1 MGVDF
6 QVNVNVKTNGK
17 EAVDALE
24 RQLAKLQ
31 NESLNI
37 KVNTNGLS
45 GSDVNKQFEQAGK
58 QASSSFNKGM
68 SSRKIGTPFDYATIK
83 KANQKEI
90 DSIAK
95 EMRKSMPGLDTKTS
109 DKWATEYVSKRQRAY
124 DADVKA
130 AQTAANK
137 RAKLEYDTDQ
147 RWQKNLHT
155 QEQKATQERARAIQ
169 KQQADTIKNANTQKR
184 IQVQQQI
191 AAMKYEATMKNAKSN
206 AWVQTGKE
214 NLSNWSNQYK
224 IKDKEQDKLLE
235 KFKASQKQL
244 SKYTSDSFGD
254 SLKQKYGNTDSYARI
269 IESLENA
276 KSLQTSLGSEMSK
289 GITSSNF
296 DGVNADLKEMNSLV
310 QKVTT
315 EFNRLEQ
322 PISTLSATKAGD
334 ATLNWLKNNSKAA
347 KEYGSALESLAQKQK
362 QARTS
367 GEAKSYQQEVNA
379 IKAEASQKGLTGNSI
394 TSELK
399 RAFSQIGQF
408 VGIYGGLQ
416 RAVSAVTDSISELK
430 EIDTILTEISKTS
443 DLTTSQLK
451 TLGETSF
458 DSASKWGK
466 KASDYLT
473 GIQEMSRS
481 GYYGK
486 QAEQMADL
494 SVLAQSAGDLD
505 PNTANSYL
513 LASNA
518 AYKYQGNVEKLN
530 AVLDGQNMI
539 TNRNSVSMSDM
550 AAATTKAASMA
561 SELGVKENQLSAMI
575 GTIESRTKAGGDE
588 VGTALKSLL
597 INVQNINNDKI
608 AGTFKAAGVAQTEFV
623 NGVEKMRN
631 PIDILEDLSKVFNS
645 LEESDPLRTEII
657 TNIGQKY
664 HANKLSSLLSGWTDY
679 EKMLQDYSE
688 GTGSAAVEAEKS
700 ANNWE
705 GSINK
710 LGNAWTGLV
719 QNFANSDTIKLATNS
734 LTSLLKT
741 IDNGTSSLGTFKTL
755 GIAAGLWSGAKN
767 AGRSKMHLLNRYSRM
782 PAYTYEF
789 MLKMVA

>member
-83 KANQKEI
+83 KANQKER

-137 RAKLEYDTDQ
+137 RAKLEADTEQ
-147 RWQKNLHT
+147 RWQKNLRT
-155 QEQKATQERARAIQ
+155 QEQKAAQEQAKEIQ
-169 KQQADTIKNANTQKR
+169 RQQTDTLKNANAQKK

-235 KFKASQKQL
+235 KFQATQKQL

-269 IESLENA
+269 IESLEKA

-296 DGVNADLKEMNSLV
+296 DGVNADLKEMSSLI

-334 ATLNWLKNNSKAA
+334 ETLTWLKNNDRAA
-347 KEYGSALESLAQKQK
+347 KEYGSTLETLAQKQK
-362 QARTS
+362 LAKTN
-367 GEAKSYQQEVNA
+367 GEAQSYKQEINA
-379 IKAEASQKGLTGNSI
+379 IKTEAARKGMVG
-394 TSELK
+394 TSPFTDLK
-399 RAFSQIGQF
+399 RAVGQIAQF
-408 VGIYGGLQ
+408 AGVYGMIQ
-416 RAVSAVTDSISELK
+416 NVAFQVPRDIVQAVKDVNAAQIELTK
-430 EIDTILTEISKTS
+430 VS
-443 DLTTSQLK
+443 DAPTSQL
-451 TLGETSF
+451 TSYWNEAA
-458 DSASKWGK
+458 DSAKKYGATISDVISSTADWSRLGYNLKDSKYLSDITTLYQKVCDNMTQETASQSLISTLQGFQL
-466 KASDYLT
+466 KASD
-473 GIQEMSRS
+473 
-481 GYYGK
+481 
-486 QAEQMADL
+486 
-494 SVLAQSAGDLD
+494 AGSIL
-505 PNTANSYL
+505 
-513 LASNA
+513 
-518 AYKYQGNVEKLN
+518 
-530 AVLDGQNMI
+530 
-539 TNRNSVSMSDM
+539 
-550 AAATTKAASMA
+550 
-561 SELGVKENQLSAMI
+561 
-575 GTIESRTKAGGDE
+575 
-588 VGTALKSLL
+588 
-597 INVQNINNDKI
+597 DKI
-608 AGTFKAAGVAQTEFV
+608 NEV
-623 NGVEKMRN
+623 
-631 PIDILEDLSKVFNS
+631 
-645 LEESDPLRTEII
+645 
-657 TNIGQKY
+657 
-664 HANKLSSLLSGWTDY
+664 
-679 EKMLQDYSE
+679 
-688 GTGSAAVEAEKS
+688 
-700 ANNWE
+700 
-705 GSINK
+705 
-710 LGNAWTGLV
+710 
-719 QNFANSDTIKLATNS
+719 
-734 LTSLLKT
+734 
-741 IDNGTSSLGTFKTL
+741 
-755 GIAAGLWSGAKN
+755 AKN
-767 AGRSKMHLLNRYSRM
+767 MLAKLVVIRGV
-782 PAYTYEF
+782 YT
-789 MLKMVA
+789 L

>member
-17 EAVDALE
+17 AAVDALE
-24 RQLAKLQ
+24 RQLTKLQ
-31 NESLNI
+31 NESVNI

-137 RAKLEYDTDQ
+137 RAKLEADTEQ
-147 RWQKNLHT
+147 RWQKNLYNQRQKEAKE
-155 QEQKATQERARAIQ
+155 QEKV
-169 KQQADTIKNANTQKR
+169 NTQQQKT
-184 IQVQQQI
+184 QQQI
-191 AAMKYEATMKNAKSN
+191 KDSYWKQYFQNQNKRDPAFDDMKSYYLQQE
-206 AWVQTGKE
+206 KE
-214 NLSNWSNQYK
+214 FKELNNL
-224 IKDKEQDKLLE
+224 DE

-269 IESLENA
+269 IENLEKA
-276 KSLQTSLGSEMSK
+276 KSLQASLGSEMSK

-296 DGVNADLKEMNSLV
+296 DGVNADLKEMSSLV

-362 QARTS
+362 QAKTG

-416 RAVSAVTDSISELK
+416 KVVSSVTDSISELK

-494 SVLAQSAGDLD
+494 SVLAQSAGDLA

-530 AVLDGQNMI
+530 AVLDGQNMV
-539 TNRNSVSMSDM
+539 TNRNSVSMNDM
-550 AAATTKAASMA
+550 AAATIKAASMA

-688 GTGSAAVEAEKS
+688 GTGSAAIEAEKS

>member
-24 RQLAKLQ
+24 RQLTKLQ
-31 NESLNI
+31 NESVNI

-137 RAKLEYDTDQ
+137 RAKLESDTEQ
-147 RWQKNLHT
+147 RWQKNLYNQRQKEAKE
-155 QEQKATQERARAIQ
+155 QEKV
-169 KQQADTIKNANTQKR
+169 NTQQQKT
-184 IQVQQQI
+184 QQQI
-191 AAMKYEATMKNAKSN
+191 KDSYWKQYFQNQNKRDPAFDDMKSYYLQQE
-206 AWVQTGKE
+206 KE
-214 NLSNWSNQYK
+214 FKELNNL
-224 IKDKEQDKLLE
+224 DE

-269 IESLENA
+269 IENLEKA
-276 KSLQTSLGSEMSK
+276 KSLQASLGSEMSK

-362 QARTS
+362 QAKTG

-688 GTGSAAVEAEKS
+688 GTGSAAIEAEKS

>member
-24 RQLAKLQ
+24 RQLTKLQ
-31 NESLNI
+31 NESVNI

-137 RAKLEYDTDQ
+137 RAKLEADTEQ
-147 RWQKNLHT
+147 RWQKNLYNQRQKEAKE
-155 QEQKATQERARAIQ
+155 QEKV
-169 KQQADTIKNANTQKR
+169 NTQQQKT
-184 IQVQQQI
+184 QQQI
-191 AAMKYEATMKNAKSN
+191 KDSYWKQYFQNQNKRDPAFDDMKSYYLQQE
-206 AWVQTGKE
+206 KE
-214 NLSNWSNQYK
+214 FKELNNL
-224 IKDKEQDKLLE
+224 DE

-269 IESLENA
+269 IENLEKA
-276 KSLQTSLGSEMSK
+276 KSLQASLGSEMSK

-296 DGVNADLKEMNSLV
+296 DGLNTDLKEMSSLI

-362 QARTS
+362 QARTG

-416 RAVSAVTDSISELK
+416 KVVGYVTSSISELK

-443 DLTTSQLK
+443 DLTTNQLK

-688 GTGSAAVEAEKS
+688 GTGSAAIEAEKS

>member
-1 MGVDF
+1 MSRYSVDIQANLRGF
-6 QVNVNVKTNGK
+6 EKL
-17 EAVDALE
+17 DAIE
-24 RQLAKLQ
+24 QQIKNLQ
-31 NESLNI
+31 NNI
-37 KVNTNGLS
+37 IDIKINTTGLS

-137 RAKLEYDTDQ
+137 RAKLEADTEQ
-147 RWQKNLHT
+147 RWQKNLYNQRQKEAKE
-155 QEQKATQERARAIQ
+155 QEKAYAQ
-169 KQQADTIKNANTQKR
+169 KQKTT
-184 IQVQQQI
+184 QQI
-191 AAMKYEATMKNAKSN
+191 KDSYWKQYFQNQNKRDPVFDDMKAYYLQQE
-206 AWVQTGKE
+206 KE
-214 NLSNWSNQYK
+214 FKELNNL
-224 IKDKEQDKLLE
+224 DE

-269 IESLENA
+269 IENLEKA
-276 KSLQTSLGSEMSK
+276 KSLQASLGSEMSK

-362 QARTS
+362 QAKTG

-530 AVLDGQNMI
+530 AVLDGQNMV
-539 TNRNSVSMSDM
+539 TNRNSVSMNDM

-631 PIDILEDLSKVFNS
+631 PIEILADLSKVFNS

-688 GTGSAAVEAEKS
+688 GTGSAAIEAEKS

>member
-24 RQLAKLQ
+24 RQLTKLQ
-31 NESLNI
+31 NESVNI

-130 AQTAANK
+130 AQSAANK
-137 RAKLEYDTDQ
+137 RAKLESNTEQ
-147 RWQKNLHT
+147 RWQKNLYNQRQKEAKE
-155 QEQKATQERARAIQ
+155 QEKV
-169 KQQADTIKNANTQKR
+169 NTQQQKT
-184 IQVQQQI
+184 QQQI
-191 AAMKYEATMKNAKSN
+191 KDSYWKQYFQNQNKRDPAFDDMKSYYLQQE
-206 AWVQTGKE
+206 KE
-214 NLSNWSNQYK
+214 FKELNNL
-224 IKDKEQDKLLE
+224 DE

-269 IESLENA
+269 IENLEKA
-276 KSLQTSLGSEMSK
+276 KSLQASLGSEMSK

-362 QARTS
+362 QARTG
-367 GEAKSYQQEVNA
+367 GETKSYQQEVNA

-416 RAVSAVTDSISELK
+416 KVVGYVTSSISELK

-443 DLTTSQLK
+443 DLTTNQLK

-539 TNRNSVSMSDM
+539 TNRNSVSMNDM

-623 NGVEKMRN
+623 NGIEKMRN

>member
-24 RQLAKLQ
+24 RQLTKLQ
-31 NESLNI
+31 NESVNI

-130 AQTAANK
+130 AQSAANK
-137 RAKLEYDTDQ
+137 RAKLESNTEQ
-147 RWQKNLHT
+147 RWQKNLYNQRQKEAKE
-155 QEQKATQERARAIQ
+155 QEKV
-169 KQQADTIKNANTQKR
+169 NTQQQKT
-184 IQVQQQI
+184 QQQI
-191 AAMKYEATMKNAKSN
+191 KDSYWKQYFQNQNKRDPAFDDMKSYYLQQE
-206 AWVQTGKE
+206 KE
-214 NLSNWSNQYK
+214 FKELNNL
-224 IKDKEQDKLLE
+224 DE

-269 IESLENA
+269 IENLEKA
-276 KSLQTSLGSEMSK
+276 KSLQANLGSEMSK

-296 DGVNADLKEMNSLV
+296 DGLNTDLKEMSSLI

-362 QARTS
+362 QAKTG

-379 IKAEASQKGLTGNSI
+379 IKAEAAQKGQTGNSI

-416 RAVSAVTDSISELK
+416 RVVSSVTDSISELK

-530 AVLDGQNMI
+530 AVLDGQNMV
-539 TNRNSVSMSDM
+539 TNRNSVSMNDM

-688 GTGSAAVEAEKS
+688 GTGSAAIEAEKS

-719 QNFANSDTIKLATNS
+719 QNFANSDQITSGTNTVTG
-734 LTSLLKT
+734 LVKGL
-741 IDNGTSSLGTFKTL
+741 DNITESLGPLTTLIAGL
-755 GIAAGLWSGAKN
+755 GIYQGAKGGGKHEKISFPYFN
-767 AGRSKMHLLNRYSRM
+767 AYATGKFSGDV
-782 PAYTYEF
+782 YE
-789 MLKMVA
+789 LCYA

>member
-24 RQLAKLQ
+24 RQLTKLQ
-31 NESLNI
+31 NESVNI

-137 RAKLEYDTDQ
+137 RAKLESDTEQ
-147 RWQKNLHT
+147 RWQKNLYNQRQKEAKE
-155 QEQKATQERARAIQ
+155 QEKV
-169 KQQADTIKNANTQKR
+169 NTQQQKT
-184 IQVQQQI
+184 QQQI
-191 AAMKYEATMKNAKSN
+191 KDSYWKQYFQNQNKRDPAFDDMKSYYLQQE
-206 AWVQTGKE
+206 KE
-214 NLSNWSNQYK
+214 FKELNNL
-224 IKDKEQDKLLE
+224 DE

-269 IESLENA
+269 IESLEKA

-296 DGVNADLKEMNSLV
+296 DGVNADLKEMSSLI

-362 QARTS
+362 QAKTG

-688 GTGSAAVEAEKS
+688 GTGSAAIEAEKS

>member
-31 NESLNI
+31 NESVNI

-137 RAKLEYDTDQ
+137 RAKLESDTEQ
-147 RWQKNLHT
+147 RWQKNLYN
-155 QEQKATQERARAIQ
+155 QRQKEANEQKKAYAQ
-169 KQQADTIKNANTQKR
+169 KQKTT
-184 IQVQQQI
+184 QQI
-191 AAMKYEATMKNAKSN
+191 KDSYWKQYFQNQNKRDPAFDDMKSYYLQQE
-206 AWVQTGKE
+206 KE
-214 NLSNWSNQYK
+214 FKELNNL
-224 IKDKEQDKLLE
+224 DE

-269 IESLENA
+269 IENLEKA
-276 KSLQTSLGSEMSK
+276 KSLQASLGSEMSK

-362 QARTS
+362 QAKTY
-367 GEAKSYQQEVNA
+367 GEANSYAQEVNA
-379 IKAEASQKGLTGNSI
+379 IKARAAAEGKTGNSPF
-394 TSELK
+394 SDLK
-399 RAFSQIGQF
+399 RAAGQIAQFAGVYGMIQNLAFQIPKDMIQAVKDINSAQIELSKVSDAPTNQLTAYWNEAADSAKKYGATISDVINSTADWSRLGYNLDEAKKLSDATTLMQKVGDNMTQESSSQGIISTLKGFQF
-408 VGIYGGLQ
+408 D
-416 RAVSAVTDSISELK
+416 ASEVTRIIDEVN
-430 EIDTILTEISKTS
+430 EVANTQPIDTTGIFAGLER
-443 DLTTSQLK
+443 
-451 TLGETSF
+451 
-458 DSASKWGK
+458 SAS
-466 KASDYLT
+466 S
-473 GIQEMSRS
+473 MS
-481 GYYGK
+481 
-486 QAEQMADL
+486 AANNTLEQTIAL
-494 SVLAQSAGDLD
+494 ITA
-505 PNTANSYL
+505 ANSVVQDP
-513 LASNA
+513 AS
-518 AYKYQGNVEKLN
+518 
-530 AVLDGQNMI
+530 
-539 TNRNSVSMSDM
+539 
-550 AAATTKAASMA
+550 
-561 SELGVKENQLSAMI
+561 
-575 GTIESRTKAGGDE
+575 
-588 VGTALKSLL
+588 VGTA
-597 INVQNINNDKI
+597 
-608 AGTFKAAGVAQTEFV
+608 
-623 NGVEKMRN
+623 
-631 PIDILEDLSKVFNS
+631 
-645 LEESDPLRTEII
+645 
-657 TNIGQKY
+657 
-664 HANKLSSLLSGWTDY
+664 
-679 EKMLQDYSE
+679 
-688 GTGSAAVEAEKS
+688 
-700 ANNWE
+700 
-705 GSINK
+705 
-710 LGNAWTGLV
+710 
-719 QNFANSDTIKLATNS
+719 
-734 LTSLLKT
+734 
-741 IDNGTSSLGTFKTL
+741 FKTL
-755 GIAAGLWSGAKN
+755 SMRIRGAETELEEAGLDTDGMAESTAKLREEILALSGVDIMKDENSFKGTYDILDELSTKWQSLTDIQQASITELIAGKRQGNIMSALMSNFDIARETLNTALNDSSGSAEKELSNYQKGIQYSLDNMKASFQSFSTSAISSDLFKGIVDTGAGALDIITQLIDRFGILATTIGGFAIGKGISSFIKN
-767 AGRSKMHLLNRYSRM
+767 FDQPTTTGCHGFPIFPCGSIMGEKVS
-782 PAYTYEF
+782 
-789 MLKMVA
+789 